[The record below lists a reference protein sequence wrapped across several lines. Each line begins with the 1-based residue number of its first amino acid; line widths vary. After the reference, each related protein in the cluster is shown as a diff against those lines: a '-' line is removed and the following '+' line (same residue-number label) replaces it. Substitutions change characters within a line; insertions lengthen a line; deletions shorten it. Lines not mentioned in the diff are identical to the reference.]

1 MNRIILMILIS
12 LLWNQDFSDA
22 VINMNIGKI
31 NSYIQNASEKDYNE
45 ASVILLDNRGKYAVG
60 VYQIILNEIGKNKAF
75 ENVFVKHADK
85 YIMDERI
92 YQFLL
97 NHYSDINNKELIAFI
112 LRHNDGKIDY
122 YKWCKIFYQK
132 NILKNI
138 ADKSYAFNE
147 LDFYSN
153 GIMYAK
159 TGEIK
164 YRDNLIRYDNASIR
178 DLYNRNIFDS
188 NKRKD
193 LLEELLKKGRTGS
206 FEDEIL
212 FMALTESNKDYSKYL
227 KKEEKVY
234 YQRMREAIKNNDI
247 LEYNY
252 SGDSENIQAI
262 QMASMLYTGN
272 CEGYFVYR
280 SESSEYMAIMEYLDM
295 IRFLFI
301 SDISN
306 FKKTASKQIV
316 LENSLLDKMFIIKLI
331 LMTEFIDDG
340 TFYRYYL
347 LNNFQQMKPIIDI
360 MAKNSPIALEM
371 NYMFNTKYE
380 YSFENKDSN
389 SILMG
394 ILVDI
399 QYNKKNP
406 ESLRYFIEKFP
417 GHPILPLLMEII

>member
-206 FEDEIL
+206 FEDAIL
-212 FMALTESNKDYSKYL
+212 FMALTESNKDY
-227 KKEEKVY
+227 
-234 YQRMREAIKNNDI
+234 
-247 LEYNY
+247 
-252 SGDSENIQAI
+252 
-262 QMASMLYTGN
+262 
-272 CEGYFVYR
+272 
-280 SESSEYMAIMEYLDM
+280 
-295 IRFLFI
+295 
-301 SDISN
+301 
-306 FKKTASKQIV
+306 
-316 LENSLLDKMFIIKLI
+316 
-331 LMTEFIDDG
+331 
-340 TFYRYYL
+340 
-347 LNNFQQMKPIIDI
+347 
-360 MAKNSPIALEM
+360 
-371 NYMFNTKYE
+371 
-380 YSFENKDSN
+380 
-389 SILMG
+389 
-394 ILVDI
+394 
-399 QYNKKNP
+399 
-406 ESLRYFIEKFP
+406 
-417 GHPILPLLMEII
+417 